1 MNQWVAPATRDDVV
15 ATVECCAARSTMS
28 ASALLARIGVSR
40 HRFYDWKRRRARP
53 NAHNASAPKEGW
65 LALWEKE
72 AIVAFSR
79 GHPNDGYRRL
89 TYMMI
94 DADVVAAS
102 PSSVYR
108 VLRDM
113 GLLRRWSREKS
124 KKGTGFEQPAKP
136 HEHWHSDIS
145 YVNIA
150 GTFYYFFGL
159 IDGASRYVVHWEI
172 RESMKESD
180 LEIVIERAKE
190 KFPAA
195 RPRIISDN
203 GPQYLAGEFREFIRL
218 SGMTHVRTA
227 PYYPESNGK
236 IERFHG
242 TLKRECVRPRTPV
255 SLGDAR
261 GVVGR
266 YVDHYNNER
275 LHSAIGY
282 VAPVAVLEGRDAVI
296 QAERRRKLEAARLRR
311 QAEAKNRGPTDLT
324 PRRPG
329 VMIKPAGETE
339 TGSAGGQPD
348 RGIPGCDSDAKCGAQ
363 GGASCPPC
371 ALANFAEMFAH
382 A

>member
-1 MNQWVAPATRDDVV
+1 VNRWVGPETRDDVV
-15 ATVECCAARSTMS
+15 RTVERCAARSILST
-28 ASALLARIGVSR
+28 SALLECIGVSR
-40 HRFYDWKRRRARP
+40 HRFYDWRRRRSRP
-53 NAHNASAPKEGW
+53 NAHNASAPKDGW
-65 LALWEKE
+65 LAPWEKE

-79 GHPNDGYRRL
+79 GHPGNGYRRL
-89 TYMMI
+89 AYMMM

-108 VLRDM
+108 VLREA
-113 GLLRRWSREKS
+113 GLLRGWSRENS
-124 KKGTGFEQPAKP
+124 KRGKGFEQPVKP

-159 IDGASRYVVHWEI
+159 IDGTSRYIVHWEI
-172 RESMKESD
+172 REAMKEAD

-190 KFPAA
+190 IYPEA

-203 GPQYLAGEFREFIRL
+203 GPQYLAREFREFIRL
-218 SGMTHVRTA
+218 SGMTHVRTS
-227 PYYPESNGK
+227 PYYPQSNGK

-242 TLKRECVRPRTPV
+242 SLKRECIRPRTPV
-255 SLGDAR
+255 SLVDAR

-282 VAPVAVLEGRDAVI
+282 VAPAAVLEGRDGAI
-296 QAERRRKLEAARLRR
+296 HAARRRKLDTAKRR
-311 QAEAKNRGPTDLT
+311 RKAEAQKGESRDLT
-324 PRRPG
+324 PESPG
-329 VMIKPAGETE
+329 AMIEPAGETE

-348 RGIPGCDSDAKCGAQ
+348 RGISGRNTDAQTPAQ
-363 GGASCPPC
+363 GASVWPPC
-371 ALANFAEMFAH
+371 AEAESASVLAH